1 MSTKIDLKIFA
12 AVSLTIVGFLMT
24 ITIFAMSY
32 RAHQKTYPEA
42 QTIKPDIQEVN
53 FITVGDIMLSRLVAR
68 RAEKANDPYWMWK
81 NIRDFMTQSDFNI
94 WNLES
99 PTNGT
104 PLYSYEETMI
114 FNAPPK
120 LIETLSVM
128 NFLLLNLANNH
139 ALDQGETWLKITQ
152 KLLREKGMIQ
162 VGTGENLQEA
172 WTPRI
177 VEKNGI
183 KIAFISASYA
193 SINDDGTTTNEYV
206 ARIQHTQKLRKSIET
221 AKKEADYTIVIMHA
235 GSEYTRTP
243 TPLQQKFARTAIDSG
258 ADMVIGG
265 HPHWTQWIEKYGD
278 KYIFYSL
285 GNFIFDQDFSYE
297 TKTGLALQV
306 FLTKTDAITKLDRVE
321 LHPITIENY
330 GQPRLLSWEAKK
342 RALNDIGQI
351 DTIIR

>member
-1 MSTKIDLKIFA
+1 MSTKIDLKILV

-32 RAHQKTYPEA
+32 RAHQKIYPEA
-42 QTIKPDIQEVN
+42 QTIEPDMQEVN
-53 FITVGDIMLSRLVAR
+53 FIAVGDIMLSRLVAR
-68 RAEKANDPYWMWK
+68 RAEKANNPYWMWQ
-81 NIRDFMTQSDFNI
+81 NIQDFMTQSDFNI

-114 FNAPPK
+114 FNAPPH
-120 LIETLSVM
+120 LIETLPVM
-128 NFLLLNLANNH
+128 NFLVLNLANNH
-139 ALDQGETWLKITQ
+139 ALDQGVSWLNTTQ
-152 KLLREKGMIQ
+152 KLLSEKGMIHI
-162 VGTGENLQEA
+162 GTGKTLEEA

-183 KIAFISASYA
+183 KIAFISASYT
-193 SINDDGTTTNEYV
+193 SINDDGTTLNEYV
-206 ARIQHTQKLRKSIET
+206 ARVQHTQRLKKSIET
-221 AKKEADYTIVIMHA
+221 AKKDANYTIIIMHA

-243 TPLQQKFARTAIDSG
+243 TPLQQEFARTAIDSG

-265 HPHWTQWIEKYGD
+265 HPHWAQWIENYGG

-297 TKTGLALQV
+297 TKTGLALRV
-306 FLTKTDAITKLDRVE
+306 FLRKKDSTTTLDRVE

-330 GQPRLLSWEAKK
+330 GQPRLMSGEAKK
-342 RALNDIGQI
+342 RALRDIGQI
-351 DTIIR
+351 HDTL